1 MAKKSESSR
10 ITLKRSDKR
19 PNKPVGSFYDSVH
32 NNYIH
37 TTDEKGFVNIDA
49 HVLMFGRPANKI
61 ASYSIYTDPVT
72 QALKEIGL

>member
-1 MAKKSESSR
+1 MTKKSESSR

-37 TTDEKGFVNIDA
+37 TTDKKGFVNIDT